1 MPTPPAF
8 DAPVRGGGFPS
19 EYRHPVWYGKTRMV
33 WLATPLFLTSSIT
46 MTQPSTTMTSINT
59 KSHVATRRWK
69 KIKICLFVLT
79 WSTNVTDGR
88 TDGQTPHHMK
98 IYNAPITYIGHRCST
113 KVIHKMWV
121 LKAFFR
127 GGGGRERNGKGWC
140 PTMITRIRACSKRTR
155 NVATNGDLPCVWG
168 RPASH
173 WHSDAPAIIAV
184 QSSDV
189 TWPRYLRLDLDRSVL
204 QCNNRFIST
213 SQARTEIVSLTFRL
227 QKQLQCY
234 IE

>member
-1 MPTPPAF
+1 VRVWCKLIRKWPRIAFYAYPTCIRRPL
-8 DAPVRGGGFPS
+8 RGGGFPS

-33 WLATPLFLTSSIT
+33 WL
-46 MTQPSTTMTSINT
+46 
-59 KSHVATRRWK
+59 VATRRWK